1 MFLSRFGV
9 KNYKCL
15 GDIDIPL
22 TPIHVLI
29 GPNDSGKTSLLE
41 AMTAFHG
48 SAEQALP
55 DVFPKPWSGRD
66 LVRHGADGDTVDFCG
81 EWTADNGTTPHETA
95 NLAYR
100 LSVRFPQEG
109 QACVADSEVIR
120 LDAEEARSPWR
131 GASSLL
137 QTWKKNP
144 TQSVSLSANLSER
157 HLNVAAEIVKPA
169 QKYSLDAT
177 LMGVPAAIDPAR
189 RFRLDPDGFGLATL
203 LDDILGYAP
212 ERFIGLRADFCRLF
226 PQFQNVRIETENAMR
241 RQYALDGRHQSHAEV
256 GKGICFETR
265 LGARIRA
272 RQASDGAILFLAFL
286 ALAYV
291 PTPPT
296 LLLIE
301 EPENGIYPKRL
312 GEVIRLLK
320 GLAHRPDGVPLPQ
333 IIISTHSPYVVSFFE
348 PEEVTFLGRP
358 ANDPDAAVRARP
370 LRDAPHIHER
380 LAGGEFYLGE
390 LWYNLTEEELFGDS

>member
-1 MFLSRFGV
+1 
-9 KNYKCL
+9 
-15 GDIDIPL
+15 
-22 TPIHVLI
+22 
-29 GPNDSGKTSLLE
+29 
-41 AMTAFHG
+41 
-48 SAEQALP
+48 
-55 DVFPKPWSGRD
+55 
-66 LVRHGADGDTVDFCG
+66 
-81 EWTADNGTTPHETA
+81 
-95 NLAYR
+95 
-100 LSVRFPQEG
+100 
-109 QACVADSEVIR
+109 
-120 LDAEEARSPWR
+120 
-131 GASSLL
+131 L
-137 QTWKKNP
+137 QSWKKNP
-144 TQSVSLSANLSER
+144 NARGGFSER
-157 HLNVAAEIVKPA
+157 HLNAAAKIVKPA
-169 QKYSLDAT
+169 QKYALDANV
-177 LMGVPAAIDPAR
+177 MGVPAAIDPAR
-189 RFRLDPDGFGLATL
+189 KFRLDPDGFGLATL
-203 LDDILGYAP
+203 LDDILGYDP
-212 ERFIGLRADFCRLF
+212 ERFIGLRTDFCRFF
-226 PQFQNVRIETENAMR
+226 PQFQNVRIETENALR
-241 RQYALDGRHQSHAEV
+241 RHYAQDGRHQSSGEV

-272 RQASDGAILFLAFL
+272 RQASDGALLFLAFL

-320 GLAHRPDGVPLPQ
+320 RLAHRPDGVPLPQ

-358 ANDPDAAVRARP
+358 SEDADAPVRARP

>member
-15 GDIDIPL
+15 GEIDIPL

-41 AMTAFHG
+41 AMAAFHG
-48 SAEQALP
+48 SAEHALP

-66 LVRHGADGDTVDFCG
+66 LVRHSADGATVDFSA
-81 EWTADNGTTPHETA
+81 EWTADNGTTPHEVA
-95 NLAYR
+95 NFAYR
-100 LSVRFPQEG
+100 LSVSFPHEG

-120 LDAEEARSPWR
+120 LDAEEARSPRR
-131 GASSLL
+131 GHTASLL

-144 TQSVSLSANLSER
+144 AQSHNLSEK
-157 HLNVAAEIVKPA
+157 HLNAAAEILKPA

-189 RFRLDPDGFGLATL
+189 KFRLDPDGFGLATL
-203 LDDILGYAP
+203 LDDILGYNP
-212 ERFIGLRADFCRLF
+212 ERFISLRTDFCRFF
-226 PQFQNVRIETENAMR
+226 PQFQNVRVETENAMR
-241 RQYALDGRHQSHAEV
+241 RNYAPDGRHHSSAEV

-272 RQASDGAILFLAFL
+272 RQASDGAVLFLAFL

-312 GEVIRLLK
+312 GEVVKLLK
-320 GLAHRPDGVPLPQ
+320 DLAHRSDSVQLPQ

-348 PEEVTFLGRP
+348 PEEVTFLARP
-358 ANDPDAAVRARP
+358 ADDPDAPVRARP
-370 LRDAPHIHER
+370 LRDAPHIHDR

>member
-1 MFLSRFGV
+1 MFLNRFGV

-41 AMTAFHG
+41 AMAAFHG
-48 SAEQALP
+48 SAEYALP
-55 DVFPKPWSGRD
+55 EVFPKPWSGRE
-66 LVRHGADGDTVDFCG
+66 LVRHGSDTDKVDFCG
-81 EWTADNGTTPHETA
+81 EWTCKKNTTPPDIA
-95 NLAYR
+95 SLRYG
-100 LSVRFPQEG
+100 LSVKFPHDG
-109 QACVADSEVIR
+109 QICFADSESFR
-120 LDAEEARSPWR
+120 LDAEDRRSPR
-131 GASSLL
+131 SGHQDSLL
-137 QTWKKNP
+137 RSWRKKSAQLP
-144 TQSVSLSANLSER
+144 GELSLK
-157 HLNVAAEIVKPA
+157 HLDAAAEIVKPA
-169 QKYSLDAT
+169 HKYSLDAT
-177 LMGVPAAIDPAR
+177 LMAVPATIDPAR
-189 RFRLDPDGFGLATL
+189 KFRLDPDGFGLATL
-203 LDDILGYAP
+203 LDDILGYNP
-212 ERFIGLRADFCRLF
+212 ERFIGLRTDFCGFF
-226 PQFQNVRIETENAMR
+226 PQFQSVRIETENALQ
-241 RQYALDGRHQSHAEV
+241 RQYAPDGRHQSGGAI

-301 EPENGIYPKRL
+301 EPENGIYPKKL
-312 GEVIRLLK
+312 GEVIKLLK
-320 GLAHRPDGVPLPQ
+320 DLAHRSDGVQLPQ

-358 ANDPDAAVRARP
+358 AHDADAPVRARP
-370 LRDAPHIHER
+370 LRDAPHIHDR